1 MAITTVSSHVVSV
14 NAIQGTLIA
23 DNAITAVH
31 IATNAV
37 SGTLIADNAV
47 TAVHVAQNSI
57 TVTQLADD
65 CVESDKIADGVITT
79 NHLNK
84 AMISSQTEVTP
95 VAGDFVLLGDT
106 SDSNNLKKAPLTLL
120 LNSNVDLSTK
130 APLAN
135 PTLTGSLTVEP
146 TAATGLSY
154 AADGTN
160 SFINF
165 EANSVAASVQLYA
178 GQSSGGYFSIGTKD
192 SGGTL
197 AARMRITPTGNVGIG
212 TTTPSQLLTVE
223 GSSFPILQI
232 SNTDA
237 NNPANA
243 VALDLVEKQT
253 GYAAATATFGQ
264 TGVYGYRLKLD
275 GSSNDLILQSGSQT
289 TVTDRITIERD
300 TGNVGIGTSSPANN
314 LHVMGS
320 MTLEGSSGT
329 DNAWTF
335 YKNSD
340 RTYLVGIRGSSNDAL
355 SFYDLTTDAERM
367 RIDSSG
373 KVGIGTTTPGSN
385 SSKANNLVVG
395 SGSAGGMAV
404 FNGTNEGW
412 YAFSRANANNTDA
425 YDGGMSYTDRVLKF
439 HTNAGS
445 ERMRIEADGDVAFAA
460 NATGGALIKGVSGN
474 QADRDNGGYPQFT
487 FVGNEGTG
495 MRRVSSNVLALDS
508 SGAERMR
515 INASGCIGLGSTADR
530 SLGTNITTTV
540 TSGSA
545 GSGFWMS
552 TGNSSATSTKLT
564 SYQNGSVGEFK
575 INQGSGVN
583 GGTIRLSINDSNKM
597 NVLSNGVVLIGTD
610 TQSGISNGTTNFGFS
625 FGGGGQMVSGT
636 SNDTNIILNRSG
648 GSGNMITFR
657 NNGSTIGNISQ
668 NGSVMTYGGTSDY
681 RLKENV
687 ADMTNATT
695 RLKQLKPKKFNY
707 ISDTTNTLYD
717 GFLAHEVATVVPDAV
732 VGSKDAVDSDG
743 DPEYQMMDNSK
754 LVPLLV
760 KTIQELEARIA
771 TLEG

>member
-37 SGTLIADNAV
+37 SGTLIADNAI

-130 APLAN
+130 LN
-135 PTLTGSLTVEP
+135 L
-146 TAATGLSY
+146 
-154 AADGTN
+154 
-160 SFINF
+160 
-165 EANSVAASVQLYA
+165 
-178 GQSSGGYFSIGTKD
+178 
-192 SGGTL
+192 SGGT
-197 AARMRITPTGNVGIG
+197 MTGNIAHASDFTLDIGGIMNIDADNGGNINLKDGGTHYGTLQNENGDLRINSIISDKDIIFRGSDNGTGVNALTLDMSEAGKAIFNAGANFG
-212 TTTPSQLLTVE
+212 TTSSSTYAVQIQANTGGNALQLKGRNAAENAGWLVW
-223 GSSFPILQI
+223 
-232 SNTDA
+232 TDFSG
-237 NNPANA
+237 NA
-243 VALDLVEKQT
+243 EA
-253 GYAAATATFGQ
+253 GIYATANQ
-264 TGVYGYRLKLD
+264 
-275 GSSNDLILQSGSQT
+275 LIFANT
-289 TVTDRITIERD
+289 TSYTET
-300 TGNVGIGTSSPANN
+300 
-314 LHVMGS
+314 
-320 MTLEGSSGT
+320 
-329 DNAWTF
+329 
-335 YKNSD
+335 
-340 RTYLVGIRGSSNDAL
+340 
-355 SFYDLTTDAERM
+355 M
-367 RIDSSG
+367 RIDSNG
-373 KVGIGTTTPGSN
+373 HVGIGRTPESDYYSGI
-385 SSKANNLVVG
+385 KAIALGNGPAIYASTSGNPNLTFNDNLFIN
-395 SGSAGGMAV
+395 SAGNNEYQTSNPGTRLEQ
-404 FNGTNEGW
+404 FNGTLT
-412 YAFSRANANNTDA
+412 FSNAPSGT
-425 YDGGMSYTDRVLKF
+425 
-439 HTNAGS
+439 AGQTATLT
-445 ERMRIEADGDVAFAA
+445 ERF
-460 NATGGALIKGVSGN
+460 
-474 QADRDNGGYPQFT
+474 
-487 FVGNEGTG
+487 
-495 MRRVSSNVLALDS
+495 
-508 SGAERMR
+508 R
-515 INASGCIGLGSTADR
+515 INLSGCIGLGSTADR

-583 GGTIRLSINDSNKM
+583 GGTIVFSINDSNKM
-597 NVLSNGVVLIGTD
+597 NILSNGVVLIGTN
-610 TQSGISNGTTNFGFS
+610 TQSGISNTTSNHGFS
-625 FGGGGQMVSGT
+625 FGGSGQMVSGT
-636 SNDTNIILNRSG
+636 SNDTNMILNRTL

-657 NNGSTIGNISQ
+657 NNGSTIGSISQ

-717 GFLAHEVATVVPDAV
+717 GFLAHEVSSVVPEAV
-732 VGSKDAVDSDG
+732 VGEKDAEDM
-743 DPEYQMMDNSK
+743 QMMDNSK